1 MDNMFGQ
8 ILEGI
13 IQGVTEFLPISSSG
27 HIVFLKKITGF
38 SSENLV
44 LQQIALHLGTLV
56 SVFIYYYKDIK
67 KIILNFNQKYTG
79 YIFIGTIPLVFSALF
94 LFDYFDK
101 INSDMN
107 LAFPVANYS
116 ILITGVVLL
125 STRFLKS
132 ENISLNWFVALIV
145 GCMQCF
151 AVLPGVSRSGMT
163 ISVALLLGL
172 NSKEAT
178 KFSFFLAIPAIL
190 GSCVVKSK
198 DLFVTDSLTSFPII
212 GFFTSLIVGYLAIR
226 LLIFVTTE
234 GRLWYFSIYCF
245 AIGLL
250 LLLLY

>member
-1 MDNMFGQ
+1 MDNMLGQ
-8 ILEGI
+8 IIEGL

-27 HIVFLKKITGF
+27 HIVFLKKITDF

-67 KIILNFNQKYTG
+67 ELLLNLKQRYTA
-79 YIFIGTIPLVFSALF
+79 YIFIGTIPLVVSALF
-94 LFDYFDK
+94 LFDYVDK
-101 INSDMN
+101 INNNIN
-107 LAFPVANYS
+107 LAFPVANYC
-116 ILITGVVLL
+116 ILITGFILL
-125 STRFLKS
+125 STKF
-132 ENISLNWFVALIV
+132 ISVDRRPLNWKIAIII

-151 AVLPGVSRSGMT
+151 AVLPGISRSGMT

-172 NSKEAT
+172 TSKEAT

-198 DLFVTDSLTSFPII
+198 ELFSSQSISDFPILGFLTS
-212 GFFTSLIVGYLAIR
+212 LVVGYVAIR
-226 LLIFVTTE
+226 LLIFVAAE

-245 AIGLL
+245 TIGILL
-250 LLLLY
+250 LSLL